1 MRQEERTLN
10 KGCEAQDFKK
20 ITYMD
25 MFLFRKLKESISF
38 IRALILYFE
47 GFPYMTKYYLKLFLN
62 ESYFWTNKKEPT
74 KSCGFFNLHGC
85 FKK

>member
-38 IRALILYFE
+38 IRALILYFQ
-47 GFPYMTKYYLKLFLN
+47 GFSFLMKVTFGPIKKNAPKVGAFLTCTDVLKN
-62 ESYFWTNKKEPT
+62 NS
-74 KSCGFFNLHGC
+74 
-85 FKK
+85 